1 MAATIA
7 CGGYNPVTKK
17 EVFPKRQAAKA
28 VSLMATVGMYEY
40 TGDWM
45 FSVGLPAKSGVGG
58 GIIGVLPGIFG
69 IAAFAPPID
78 EAGNSVKA
86 QLAIRQIMERL
97 NLNVFSGERVV
108 MVEGKPIPL

>member
-1 MAATIA
+1 MA
-7 CGGYNPVTKK
+7 
-17 EVFPKRQAAKA
+17 
-28 VSLMATVGMYEY
+28 SVGMYEY

-45 FSVGLPAKSGVGG
+45 FSVGIPAKSGVGG

-86 QLAIRQIMERL
+86 QLAIKKIMENL
-97 NLNVFSGERVV
+97 NLNIYSGERAV
-108 MVEGKPIPL
+108 MI